1 VSLSGN
7 TAFRGRQRKGPDQR
21 MAGGLCA
28 AMVLWRLS
36 PPQIPTGVGGRWL
49 NQPTRL
55 NAPARAFL
63 SPLAEGPYRLSQLT
77 HFLNK
82 KYQKTKLSHA

>member
-1 VSLSGN
+1 
-7 TAFRGRQRKGPDQR
+7 
-21 MAGGLCA
+21 
-28 AMVLWRLS
+28 
-36 PPQIPTGVGGRWL
+36 VGGRWL

-77 HFLNK
+77 HPEE
-82 KYQKTKLSHA
+82 KYQKTKLSHALACLEASPSPPGEKAATRQDQARKSSADDRGANIFFEQPL